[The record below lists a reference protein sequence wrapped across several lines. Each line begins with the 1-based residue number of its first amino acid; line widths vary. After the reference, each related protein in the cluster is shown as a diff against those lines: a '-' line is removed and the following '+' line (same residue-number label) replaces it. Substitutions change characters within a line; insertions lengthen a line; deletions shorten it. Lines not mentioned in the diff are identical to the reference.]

1 MNGTD
6 PHASDTAWRGVY
18 AAGAV
23 GALLTAALI
32 PCQMILYIGWP
43 PPAHG
48 TAADWF
54 AFFQG
59 NPLHGLLSL
68 DLVMMVEQVLVIPIV
83 VALYSLLH
91 RSSNSTMAL
100 ALAGWLV
107 GATLFIASNT
117 AFQMLALS
125 NGYAAATSDAAR
137 APFLAAGEAMLATYW
152 GQGTSFV
159 FGYVLSSLAGIFV
172 GAVMLRSHVFGRVAA
187 YAAILGNLLGL
198 ALFVPGI
205 GVGLSLLSVVILW
218 VWYLLVGVR
227 LVRLARSPS
236 TRRVPVDR
244 AAVPLAAS

>member
-1 MNGTD
+1 MD
-6 PHASDTAWRGVY
+6 SSDSHSSDTTWRGLY
-18 AAGAV
+18 MAGAA
-23 GALLTAALI
+23 GALLTAALF
-32 PCQMILYIGWP
+32 PLQMILYVGWP

-54 AFFQG
+54 AFFQAS
-59 NPLHGLLSL
+59 PLHGLLSL

-83 VALYSLLH
+83 LALYRLLH
-91 RSSNSTMAL
+91 RSGESAMAL

-117 AFQMLALS
+117 AFQMLSLS

-159 FGYVLSSLAGIFV
+159 FGYVLSAVAGVIV
-172 GAVMLRSHVFGRVAA
+172 GAVMLRGRMLGHVAA
-187 YAAILGNLLGL
+187 YAAIAGNLLGL

-205 GVGLSLLSVVILW
+205 GVGLSLLSVVIVW
-218 VWYLLVGVR
+218 VWYVLVGVR
-227 LVRLARSPS
+227 LVRLARSS
-236 TRRVPVDR
+236 TARSVSS
-244 AAVPLAAS
+244 AATAVRLAAS